1 MIKKIYIAVEI
12 KKRELIGDLHI
23 IDSLLDSDYEIIIGS
38 KKSINFILKNKKDP
52 DGVILLTSPPE
63 KIKDYKFLKSKV
75 DKITILDPEL
85 SPALTD
91 NEIKHSFNTV
101 KQLIDNEFIDGFYV
115 IGQRY
120 VSIFKKIFPKRK
132 NKVISTGWPRID
144 AWKNKELIKIDTNL
158 LKKNMESF
166 YFLVLIL
173 VC

>member
-91 NEIKHSFNTV
+91 NEIKHSFN
-101 KQLIDNEFIDGFYV
+101 KQQNNRL
-115 IGQRY
+115 
-120 VSIFKKIFPKRK
+120 
-132 NKVISTGWPRID
+132 W
-144 AWKNKELIKIDTNL
+144 
-158 LKKNMESF
+158 
-166 YFLVLIL
+166 
-173 VC
+173 